1 MKRSSAREYL
11 MQMLYEMGIQQD
23 FSEKIKDRYI
33 QDREIPEKQQDYFNQ
48 VYRTVVENLEEID
61 GLIDASVKSW
71 SVETMAK
78 VDLAILRLAV
88 AELLYVDSIPSS
100 VSINEAVEL
109 GKKFGEENSGKF
121 INGILGAVVR
131 KKQER
136 EMKTDEEGLL
146 SGH

>member
-33 QDREIPEKQQDYFNQ
+33 RDREIPEKQQDYFNQ
-48 VYRTVVENLEEID
+48 VYRAVVENLEEID

-71 SVETMAK
+71 SVETIAK
-78 VDLAILRLAV
+78 VDLAILRLAA

-136 EMKTDEEGLL
+136 ETKPE
-146 SGH
+146 